1 MRTGHKYGA
10 HRVLEPKGG
19 LPQAANKLDNDMAI
33 YDNEILV
40 DVVALHITATSFIR
54 LVEEA
59 RGDEDAIART
69 VMAVVQER
77 GKYQDTVT
85 GSGGIL
91 IGSVAQVG
99 QALQGKVDLES
110 GERIATLVSLSLTPL
125 KIDRVIRVDKEA
137 NQVYVEGQAVLFESG
152 LYAKLPTDLPE
163 ALAMI
168 LMDVAGAPAHTARV
182 VAPGDVVLI
191 VGGGKAGLLCLHEA
205 KKHASVTGQV
215 ILVERDGERCRAVEE
230 LGLADTVI
238 QGDATK
244 PLEIMEQVARATA
257 GHLADVSINCVSVPD
272 TEMATILSTRDGGTI
287 YFFSMS
293 TSFAK
298 AALGAEGAGKEVTML
313 IGNGY
318 TKGHAE
324 LTLQIIRENKPLRD
338 FFQRVYLS

>member
-1 MRTGHKYGA
+1 
-10 HRVLEPKGG
+10 VLEPKGG
-19 LPQAANKLDNDMAI
+19 LPQAAAKLDNDMTI

-40 DVVALHITATSFIR
+40 DVAALHITATSFVR

-59 RGDEDAIART
+59 RGNEDAIART
-69 VMAVVQER
+69 IMAIVQER
-77 GKYQDTVT
+77 GKYQDPAT

-91 IGSVAQVG
+91 VGSVAQVG
-99 QALQGKVDLES
+99 QALQGKVDLEA
-110 GERIATLVSLSLTPL
+110 GDRIATLVSLSLTPL
-125 KIDRVIRVDKEA
+125 RIDRVIKMDKEA
-137 NQVYVEGQAVLFESG
+137 NQVYVEGQAILFESG

-230 LGLADTVI
+230 SGLADTVI

-244 PLEIMEQVARATA
+244 PLEIMEQVAKATA

-293 TSFAK
+293 TSFTK
-298 AALGAEGAGKEVTML
+298 AALGAEGAGKEMTML

-318 TKGHAE
+318 AKGHAE
-324 LTLQIIRENKPLRD
+324 LTLQIMRENEQLRD